1 MSLDQFDA
9 EYNPSSMMRSLNVE
23 SLDDGNYIMRIEDA
37 YLDDVEL
44 RSGGTAHVLRWKL
57 KVLEGESSV
66 DCIVDNTT
74 WLNSTSINM
83 LGADLFVL
91 GFPSDKWTPDHGSS
105 FSKGLTECVP
115 NLKGVTFRCTK
126 VTNERNGRVY
136 HNLRIRGLAVQAGKP
151 MPVEPVKEFDADS
164 TPAKAPAP
172 ESKKAAAKP
181 KKLAN
186 GRKEMTNEE
195 IVNTA
200 DEIFG

>member
-23 SLDDGNYIMRIEDA
+23 ALDDGNYIMRIEGA

-44 RSGGTAHVLRWKL
+44 RSGQTAHVLRWKL

-66 DCIVDNTT
+66 DCVVDNTT

-105 FSKGLTECVP
+105 FSKGLQECVP
-115 NLKGVTFRCTK
+115 NLKGVTFRCSK

-136 HNLRIRGLAVQAGKP
+136 HNLRIRGLAAQAGNP
-151 MPVEPVKEFDADS
+151 MPVDSAKVFEADS
-164 TPAKAPAP
+164 TPAQAAKP
-172 ESKKAAAKP
+172 EPKKSAAKP
-181 KKLAN
+181 KKLPN
-186 GRKEMTNEE
+186 GKLQMTEE
-195 IVNTA
+195 EFKKTV